1 MNTPKFQ
8 TWTTTGYIYQ
18 QWTVPAFT
26 SIENDNNS
34 KKHVVVDTGCICTY
48 LKQFGVFSETMQV
61 RSFNLGMI
69 LTSVEF

>member
-8 TWTTTGYIYQ
+8 TWTATGYIYQ
-18 QWTVPAFT
+18 QWTVLAFT
-26 SIENDNNS
+26 SIENDNS
-34 KKHVVVDTGCICTY
+34 KKRVAVDTGCICTY

-61 RSFNLGMI
+61 RLFNFGMI